1 MSGSLFGLSHE
12 VSGVLYALVLAVV
25 YTAAGYW
32 SVNFASKKE
41 FSMFVGIILGT
52 MVLRLGVAVVLF
64 WILMAIIGV
73 HQLAFSLTFLVSYFI
88 LLMAEIVYINKRY
101 TALVAAHRQSLAR
114 RRA

>member
-1 MSGSLFGLSHE
+1 MTGSLFGLSPE
-12 VSGVLYALVLAVV
+12 ISGVIYALVLAVL

-41 FSMFVGIILGT
+41 FSLFVGIILGT
-52 MVLRLGVAVVLF
+52 MVLRLGVAVTLF
-64 WILMAIIGV
+64 WVLMAIIGV
-73 HQLAFSLTFLVSYFI
+73 HQLSFSLTFLVSYFI

-114 RRA
+114 RKV